1 MIKIAEEYP
10 EEQVKILS
18 MNAINP
24 AKQAAAEAKRYEIE
38 FPVLVC
44 RQTGVV
50 RDYKVT
56 KLPHLFIIDQ
66 EGIIL
71 ASELFLKTSAI
82 KEILDGLLA
91 EPEDSS
97 SEE

>member
-1 MIKIAEEYP
+1 
-10 EEQVKILS
+10 
-18 MNAINP
+18 MNSINP
-24 AKQAAAEAKRYEIE
+24 AKQAAAEAKRYDIE

-66 EGIIL
+66 QGIIKS
-71 ASELFLKTSAI
+71 SELFLKTEQI
-82 KEILDGLLA
+82 KEVLDNLLA
-91 EPEDSS
+91 NPDAVKSGE
-97 SEE
+97 